1 LLRALGEVPRY
12 IGGTRYQTF
21 KPFPLTHYAD
31 ISDLDSSPILGIAR
45 DKSSK
50 WLMNYEFWV
59 MGADMTAQIPKE
71 FRFSLTLLE

>member
-1 LLRALGEVPRY
+1 
-12 IGGTRYQTF
+12 
-21 KPFPLTHYAD
+21 LTHYAD